1 MNEKGNSAS
10 ISGAGVIG
18 GGTYDR
24 VTISGAGKVTGDLEA
39 DELRISGAGK
49 VEGKV
54 RVRAIVVSGSTV
66 FSESVY
72 GDEMRVSGSARIDGR
87 AEVKELKCSGTLRVN
102 GGIDSQY
109 LKSSGHLRVGGDVAA
124 EIFKASGGF
133 QIEGLLSADR
143 VEINLGGRCTARE
156 IGGEKII
163 VRRGGWRE
171 KGILFDGL
179 IKLFTG
185 GGAAELRAQLIEGD
199 EVYLEDTIAETVRG
213 KAVEI
218 GPGCRIET
226 VEYSESL
233 KVADDATVR
242 NKSRV

>member
-1 MNEKGNSAS
+1 MEEKRNSAS
-10 ISGAGVIG
+10 ISGVGKIS

-39 DELRISGAGK
+39 DELRIAGAGK
-49 VEGKV
+49 VEG
-54 RVRAIVVSGSTV
+54 RVRAREIVVSGSTT
-66 FSESVY
+66 FSDSVY

-87 AEVKELKCSGTLRVN
+87 VEVKELKCSGSLKVN
-102 GGIDSQY
+102 GGISSQY
-109 LKSSGHLRVGGDVAA
+109 LKSAGHLHVGGDVAA

-133 QIEGLLSADR
+133 HIEGLLSADR

-185 GGAAELRAQLIEGD
+185 GGSEELRAQLIEGD
-199 EVYLEDTIAETVRG
+199 EVYLEDTTAEIVRG

-218 GPGCRIET
+218 GPGCRIGT
-226 VEYSESL
+226 VEYSASL
-233 KVADDATVR
+233 KVANDAVVR
-242 NKSRV
+242 NKSKV